1 MLNRNIGS
9 FPTAK
14 NVMGRILIDKTETDK
29 KSELSNV
36 CIHTLPGMISETFN
50 RLRRENLN

>member
-14 NVMGRILIDKTETDK
+14 HVMGRILIDKTETDK
-29 KSELSNV
+29 KSELSKV
-36 CIHTLPGMISETFN
+36 CIHTYLA
-50 RLRRENLN
+50 